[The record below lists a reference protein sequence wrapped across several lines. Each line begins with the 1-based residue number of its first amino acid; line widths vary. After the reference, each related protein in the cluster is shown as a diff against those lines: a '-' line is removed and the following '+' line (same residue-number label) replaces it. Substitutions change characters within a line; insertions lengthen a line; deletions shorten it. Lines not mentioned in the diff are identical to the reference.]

1 MTSPRYYS
9 VGTRAALAALSYGTC
24 YWPECSVPIVTLV
37 NRRYRMNLQIA
48 HIRPASVNGPRA
60 AAAGSIDDRDDFAN
74 LILLCKPHHEEVD
87 EFPDDYTVDIL
98 EDWKRARERGRQT
111 ALSNVA
117 EFTTE
122 DGLRQAIVDAIAD
135 RDEALESALT
145 RLEQND
151 QEAAEL
157 LREMRDQ
164 LAAAR
169 EAGHVVDPDS
179 ASLTHQA
186 AMMLQ
191 HLPDSA
197 SVALDAA
204 QSLQSIEGLVATLSA
219 AAKRIESA
227 QQFM

>member
-1 MTSPRYYS
+1 MRQP
-9 VGTRAALAALSYGTC
+9 
-24 YWPECSVPIVTLV
+24 
-37 NRRYRMNLQIA
+37 
-48 HIRPASVNGPRA
+48 
-60 AAAGSIDDRDDFAN
+60 
-74 LILLCKPHHEEVD
+74 LLCKPHHEEVD

-98 EDWKRARERGRQT
+98 EGWKRARERGRQA

-122 DGLRQAIVDAIAD
+122 DGLRQAIADAISD
-135 RDEALESALT
+135 RDQALESTLA

-157 LREMRDQ
+157 FREMRDQ

-179 ASLTHQA
+179 ASLAYQA
-186 AMMLQ
+186 AMMLE

-197 SVALDAA
+197 GVALDAA
-204 QSLQSIEGLVATLSA
+204 RSLENIEGLVATLSA
-219 AAKRIESA
+219 AAERIASA